1 MNVPQLLFD
10 EDLVGLQRQLLVK
23 AVRCEWIG
31 QVDPLVDGTKLAFEL
46 QTLFVSNVFKYVRN
60 VARKRPFRTR
70 KRPFRTRKRPF
81 RAHVHTTCVKQG
93 GTP

>member
-1 MNVPQLLFD
+1 VNVPQLLFD

-46 QTLFVSNVFKYVRN
+46 QTWYVSIRMFSNVSY
-60 VARKRPFRTR
+60 ASIPHTC
-70 KRPFRTRKRPF
+70 PYT
-81 RAHVHTTCVKQG
+81 HVQKG

>member
-46 QTLFVSNVFKYVRN
+46 QTMFVSIRMFSNMSVMLHVS
-60 VARKRPFRTR
+60 VHS
-70 KRPFRTRKRPF
+70 
-81 RAHVHTTCVKQG
+81 AHVSVHSAHVSVHSAHMYIQHV
-93 GTP
+93 